1 MPLQAKQVKHHNG
14 LFLIA
19 CSRGLLSEAQQ
30 LMDMGAQPGTQDK
43 GGLSSA
49 HFAAAHGKDNML
61 SFLWSKGVEL
71 DGEDPSELL
80 MPSDQICRHIRC
92 TDCACTEHPDVGSCA
107 DQLQMS
113 SNVLA
118 VAHRWADPAASGRAE
133 RTR

>member
-1 MPLQAKQVKHHNG
+1 MLLQAKQVKHHNG

-80 MPSDQICRHIRC
+80 TPVETSCRHSAVLVVHVLSIWMCNHAHIKSICRATC
-92 TDCACTEHPDVGSCA
+92 
-107 DQLQMS
+107 L
-113 SNVLA
+113 LL
-118 VAHRWADPAASGRAE
+118 HRRADPAASGCAE
-133 RTR
+133 RPC

>member
-1 MPLQAKQVKHHNG
+1 MPPQAKQVKHHNG

-49 HFAAAHGKDNML
+49 HFAAAHGKEHML

-71 DGEDPSELL
+71 DGEDPSEMLL
-80 MPSDQICRHIRC
+80 EYGRYLMAGPS
-92 TDCACTEHPDVGSCA
+92 
-107 DQLQMS
+107 
-113 SNVLA
+113 N
-118 VAHRWADPAASGRAE
+118 
-133 RTR
+133 